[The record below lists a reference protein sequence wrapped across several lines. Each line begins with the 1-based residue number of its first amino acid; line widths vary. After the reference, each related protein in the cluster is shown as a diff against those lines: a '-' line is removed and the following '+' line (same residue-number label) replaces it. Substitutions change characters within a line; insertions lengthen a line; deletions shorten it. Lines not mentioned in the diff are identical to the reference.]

1 MSLAQLVIT
10 LIVAGVLLWRVNNY
24 IPMEGKIKRILNMSN
39 VVIVALSILNTMGF
53 IDSPQGYVLAG
64 NYFL

>member
-1 MSLAQLVIT
+1 
-10 LIVAGVLLWRVNNY
+10 
-24 IPMEGKIKRILNMSN
+24 MEGKIKRILNMSN